1 MIFKSNALQEFLQKT
16 KNIFH
21 ELIFLKKNK
30 KAS

>member
-1 MIFKSNALQEFLQKT
+1 MIFKSNALQEFLQ